1 VKQRLAFHGL
11 DRDEQATILE
21 TSARTVSMRAIA
33 LRQSVAA
40 ASGPWYCAAIL
51 TGRSVDEA
59 HLVRREVLAAAA
71 ELQRFAELLES
82 RAGDEST
89 WADAKG
95 PGSN

>member
-1 VKQRLAFHGL
+1 MKQRLAFHGL

-40 ASGPWYCAAIL
+40 ASGPWYSAPQL
-51 TGRSVDEA
+51 TPRSRAEA
-59 HLVRREVLAAAA
+59 RLVRAEVLAAAA
-71 ELQRFAELLES
+71 ELQRFADVLQLQ
-82 RAGDEST
+82 AGDEST
-89 WADAKG
+89 RADAKG